1 MAGKKR
7 ETLVVERIPLQFR
20 LDPKSE
26 FEAGRFS
33 GIASVF
39 GSIVDTYP
47 NRTKFREGAFLKTLN
62 DRSSRVKI
70 LSQHDD
76 RSVWIGLPTKLQE
89 TSEGLSFDASLNN
102 TTLGKDYA
110 EALRHASSL
119 GKLDAVELSIGFDAL
134 NCDMVEDEDDKEI
147 FREVTEARLWEISLV
162 NFGADRQ
169 TKVTEASRLDLERAL
184 APKADRDS
192 VFQWAL
198 ASIKLLR
205 EGTASAPLTEAQR
218 KQLTEELAL
227 HAPVEPPSSALTDY
241 EKERRLIEI
250 EIAEAEAAFEML
262 AI

>member
-1 MAGKKR
+1 MGKR
-7 ETLVVERIPLQFR
+7 ETLIVERIPLQFR

-26 FEAGRFS
+26 FESGRFS

-89 TSEGLSFDASLNN
+89 TKDGLYVEARLNN
-102 TTLGKDYA
+102 TTLGKDAA

-119 GKLDAVELSIGFDAL
+119 GKLDAIELSIGFDAL
-134 NCDMVEDEDDKEI
+134 NCDMVEDEEDKEI

-169 TKVTEASRLDLERAL
+169 TKIMEMNRLELERGL

-192 VFQWAL
+192 TFHWTLTTLKA
-198 ASIKLLR
+198 LR
-205 EGTASAPLTEAQR
+205 E
-218 KQLTEELAL
+218 
-227 HAPVEPPSSALTDY
+227 
-241 EKERRLIEI
+241 
-250 EIAEAEAAFEML
+250 
-262 AI
+262 